1 MSGEHGTEPQS
12 GLAAETKAAFDQAGL
27 GAAAD
32 VYYLLL
38 QILRGMRRAGEMT
51 PLTAS
56 GLSALF
62 VIAQHGP
69 LRLGDLAN
77 RERVT
82 APTMSRVVTI
92 LEQAELVQRE
102 SDPGDGRATLLSV
115 TPAGREY
122 VVGAASAKV
131 QTVSEA
137 LAVLSGEEQ
146 EQIVRWLRTLES
158 AVLKSFPDTELC

>member
-1 MSGEHGTEPQS
+1 MS
-12 GLAAETKAAFDQAGL
+12 GLAAETKAAFDHAGL
-27 GAAAD
+27 GNAAD

-38 QILRGMRRAGEMT
+38 RILRGMRRAGEMS

-56 GLSALF
+56 GMSALF
-62 VIAQHGP
+62 VIAQNGP

-102 SDPGDGRATLLSV
+102 PDPDDGRATLLSL
-115 TPAGREY
+115 TPQGSEY
-122 VVGAASAKV
+122 VVGAASEKV
-131 QTVSEA
+131 KTVGEA
-137 LAVLSGEEQ
+137 LRTLSDEEQ
-146 EQIVRWLRTLES
+146 QQIVRWLQTLEA
-158 AVLKSFPDTELC
+158 AVLKSVPEAADELC

>member
-1 MSGEHGTEPQS
+1 MSGEHRTQPPS
-12 GLAAETKAAFDQAGL
+12 DLAAEAKAAFDQAGL

-38 QILRGMRRAGEMT
+38 RILRGMRRAGEMT

-102 SDPGDGRATLLSV
+102 PDPGDGRATLLSA
-115 TPAGREY
+115 TPAGREC

-131 QTVSEA
+131 QAISEA

-146 EQIVRWLRTLES
+146 GQIVRWLRTLES
-158 AVLKSFPDTELC
+158 AVLKSFPDEDL

>member
-1 MSGEHGTEPQS
+1 MSAERGVESQS
-12 GLAAETKAAFDQAGL
+12 GLAAETKAVFDQAGL

-38 QILRGMRRAGEMT
+38 RILRGMRRAGEMT

-92 LEQAELVQRE
+92 LEQSELVQRE
-102 SDPGDGRATLLSV
+102 PDPADGRATLLSV

-122 VVGAASAKV
+122 VVGAASARV

-137 LAVLSGEEQ
+137 LAVLSTEEQ
-146 EQIVRWLRTLES
+146 VQIVRWLRTLES
-158 AVLKSFPDTELC
+158 AVLKSFPDEELC